1 MEQGVISYRGEFRI
15 LRNTLDEAFRENK
28 LKAINYLA
36 KTSIVNVRQCSEYAS
51 ALVFKFS

>member
-36 KTSIVNVRQCSEYAS
+36 KTSIVNVRQGSEYAS

>member
-15 LRNTLDEAFRENK
+15 LPNTLDEAFHENK

-36 KTSIVNVRQCSEYAS
+36 KTSIVDVRQDSEYAS
-51 ALVFKFS
+51 AWFSNFH